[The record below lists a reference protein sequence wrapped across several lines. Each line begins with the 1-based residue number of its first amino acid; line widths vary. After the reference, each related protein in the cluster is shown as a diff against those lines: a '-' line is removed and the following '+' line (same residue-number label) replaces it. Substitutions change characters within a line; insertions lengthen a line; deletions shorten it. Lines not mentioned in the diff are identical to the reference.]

1 MQSLLFSNMIFRALF
16 SFVVFILLFSLGW
29 VVGALFIMDFYA
41 DSSVN
46 SDGDVPEINVKR
58 VHPLSPLTGLFVA
71 SSAELQSPS
80 DHVKEEQI
88 QVYQDKVVLKLDD
101 PEWSSFTNTNSM
113 DPFLDVGANAIE
125 LKPRSVFDIHIG
137 DVVSYRPIQ
146 KDSGFASTSVVHR
159 VVDVGIDK
167 EGRYFLLK
175 GDNNPVADAEKV
187 RFEQIEGIVV
197 AVVY

>member
-1 MQSLLFSNMIFRALF
+1 MIFRALF
-16 SFVVFILLFSLGW
+16 SFVVFTLLFSLGW
-29 VVGALFIMDFYA
+29 VVGALFIMDSYSG
-41 DSSVN
+41 SSMDLV
-46 SDGDVPEINVKR
+46 GDIPEVNVKR

-88 QVYQDKVVLKLDD
+88 QVYQDKVVFKLDD

-137 DVVSYRPIQ
+137 DVVSYRSKQ
-146 KDSGFASTSVVHR
+146 KGSESASTSVVHR
-159 VVDVGIDK
+159 VIDADVDK